1 MWAAYF
7 GRTDAAA
14 ALIFAG
20 ADVAATDNDGCDA
33 YRLGSVHA
41 FMRAWAG
48 MLRRTLPVDTTSRRS
63 TPRPSAR
70 CGERSVQRL
79 FGWQPSGGNPDAGAA
94 AASRAPAAA
103 PKAVPAL
110 VGRCKSA

>member
-33 YRLGSVHA
+33 YRLGSVRA

-70 CGERSVQRL
+70 CGGGPVQAFAVRL
-79 FGWQPSGGNPDAGAA
+79 
-94 AASRAPAAA
+94 
-103 PKAVPAL
+103 AL
-110 VGRCKSA
+110 PQANKPVRNIA